1 MMDFGLFHFMRPQL
15 LLFVVPALLLLW
27 VIWRQ
32 HNMERAWQRLLA
44 PHILVHLLVEDE
56 QRKGWWRPITSLALV
71 WILGSLALA
80 GPTWEREPAPFGEET
95 AAIVIVLKVTPTMLA
110 RDVQPTRLARANH
123 KIRDLLAQRQGGRT
137 ALIAY
142 SGSAHVVMPLTSDA
156 RIIEQF
162 AGELSPDIMPIE
174 GDVIAD
180 AIGLAKATLAASGL
194 PGSIVLLAD
203 EVAANQLDIVSMR
216 HGSGDPEAHI
226 LAMAAGPD
234 EPVPLDGPPAPA
246 LDEVTMRQV
255 AQNAGGSLVRLT
267 ADEGD
272 VARLARLAESSVAS
286 VSTGEGETWRDAGY
300 YLLPVLALL
309 VLLGFRPGWM
319 VRYQ

>member
-1 MMDFGLFHFMRPQL
+1 
-15 LLFVVPALLLLW
+15 
-27 VIWRQ
+27 
-32 HNMERAWQRLLA
+32 
-44 PHILVHLLVEDE
+44 
-56 QRKGWWRPITSLALV
+56 V

-95 AAIVIVLKVTPTMLA
+95 AALVIVLKVTPTMLA
-110 RDVQPTRLARANH
+110 SDIQPTRLARANH
-123 KIRDLLAQRQGGRT
+123 KIRDLLAQRPGGRS

-162 AGELSPDIMPIE
+162 AGELSPDIMPLE
-174 GDVIAD
+174 GDVVAE
-180 AIGLAKATLAASGL
+180 AIELAKATLAASEL

-203 EVAANQLDIVSMR
+203 EIAANQLDILSMQ
-216 HGSGDPEAHI
+216 HAGSDPETHI

-234 EPVPLDGPPAPA
+234 APVSLDGPPAPA
-246 LDEVTMRQV
+246 LDEVTMQQAAR
-255 AQNAGGSLVRLT
+255 NAGGSLVRLT

-272 VARLARLAESSVAS
+272 VARLSRLAASSVAS
-286 VSTGEGETWRDAGY
+286 VSVGEGETWRDGGY